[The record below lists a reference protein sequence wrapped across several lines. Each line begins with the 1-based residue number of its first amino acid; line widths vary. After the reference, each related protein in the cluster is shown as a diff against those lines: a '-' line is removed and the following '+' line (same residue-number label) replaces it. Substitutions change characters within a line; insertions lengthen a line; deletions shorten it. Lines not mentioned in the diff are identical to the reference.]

1 MTATA
6 ETMQAKVEEM
16 EALKA
21 RIAAMEAEIQ
31 ESRDDLM
38 ARIRDLFNEEVA
50 DSLRAMG
57 LRRVV
62 VDVTKTGVDVALRRV
77 GAKGKGTNGNG
88 EKAKL
93 YWSEFQSG
101 KRIADIAREYGVTSG
116 TVSALIRPFRQ
127 AADE

>member
-1 MTATA
+1 MTAMA
-6 ETMQAKVEEM
+6 MQSKIEEM
-16 EALKA
+16 TALKA

-31 ESRDDLM
+31 ETRDDLM
-38 ARIRDLFNEEVA
+38 ARIRDLFDEELT
-50 DSLRAMG
+50 DG
-57 LRRVV
+57 LKALDVTRVV
-62 VDVTKTGVDVALRRV
+62 VDVTETGVDIALRKV